1 MHTMKEVGFMEKLKR
16 ILIPLTANVKI
27 YALSALVGIGLAF
40 YSTHVIVFIKNI
52 TASVEAQNMDAFMA
66 WIVGL
71 GVLIAG
77 GTLLNVIS
85 SVFVHP
91 KIFYWS

>member
-1 MHTMKEVGFMEKLKR
+1 MRVVSGMEKLKR
-16 ILIPLTANVKI
+16 TLAPLKANVGT

-52 TASVEAQNMDAFMA
+52 TASVESHDMDSFMA
-66 WIVGL
+66 WIMGL
-71 GVLIAG
+71 GFLIAVG
-77 GTLLNVIS
+77 AMLNVLS
-85 SVFVHP
+85 SVYVHP